1 MIKRTFLLLFIIL
14 ISLGGF
20 FWYSDFSKP
29 KEESSVVLPLEP
41 SVEPIEDVTPVVEEP
56 VVVQPEEPVVQEKV
70 IPLEVPFLVQAPFGE
85 WADPIFENA
94 CEEASIIMAR
104 HWIEGTGVTPEQ
116 GKKEILALV
125 EYQKKKFGHSIDTS
139 SKDTKQMLKDVY
151 GVPSEVLYDLTL
163 QDMKNIVQEGSIFI
177 VPADG
182 RKLGNPHFT
191 QPGPPVHMLLVIGYD
206 TKTKEFIVN
215 DPGTRHGKMYRYAE
229 NVLYSAIGD
238 YPTGKHVN
246 VDTKQKAAIVV
257 SKIK

>member
-1 MIKRTFLLLFIIL
+1 MIKRTFFLLFIIL
-14 ISLGGF
+14 ISLGAF

-29 KEESSVVLPLEP
+29 KEESSVALPLEP
-41 SVEPIEDVTPVVEEP
+41 APEPEEEAAPVVEE
-56 VVVQPEEPVVQEKV
+56 VVVAEKEESVVPEKV
-70 IPLEVPFLVQAPFGE
+70 IPTEVPFLVQAPFGE
-85 WADPIFENA
+85 WVDPIFENA

-104 HWIEGTGVTPEQ
+104 HWVEGTTLSAEQ

-139 SKDTKQMLKDVY
+139 SKDTKQMLEDAY
-151 GVPSEVLYDLTL
+151 GIVSEVRYDVTLTG
-163 QDMKNIVQEGSIFI
+163 MKDIVQEGSIFI

-206 TKTKEFIVN
+206 AKTKEFIVN

-229 NVLYSAIGD
+229 NILYSAIGE

-246 VDTKQKAAIVV
+246 VDTKKKSAIVV
-257 SKIK
+257 SKTQ